1 MMSHLIDQNRRL
13 PLRLAVLVRA
23 VLVICGGFAG
33 FSGSGNFGETC
44 GNIGDGLALDSF
56 RLRDLV
62 LGQACEPH
70 AEDAFGL
77 RRLAF
82 AVARQR
88 TRKVAAAEDRTP
100 GQ

>member
-1 MMSHLIDQNRRL
+1 
-13 PLRLAVLVRA
+13 
-23 VLVICGGFAG
+23 
-33 FSGSGNFGETC
+33 
-44 GNIGDGLALDSF
+44 
-56 RLRDLV
+56 

-70 AEDAFGL
+70 AEDAVGL